1 MRIGSNPVK
10 EDKEIVVKNY
20 HRIIIPVYIPHFEG
34 YFKETFEVFKLCIES
49 LLKTVHKKTR
59 ITIYNNNCHQIVK
72 DFIDEQYE
80 GSIYIDQVFH
90 SKENLG
96 KINAIMASSKGNLEP
111 LITITD
117 ADVLFKQG
125 WQEAVEDVF
134 VNFPEAG
141 MVSPVPS
148 SKALTNQ
155 TSTTWYYGFFKGK
168 LEFQDVLDPEAM
180 HKFDLSLGNKE
191 LMYKPIHLEKYLVLK
206 NKNNLAEVVV
216 GCGHFVAT
224 LKRDVFDKGTNEPA
238 FIKIVGGVEGK
249 FIDMPNDKLGY
260 LRVATKGNFAYHM
273 GNKTEQW
280 MLDIVSDLKPE
291 ISDGIDSS
299 KIMDRKIGSFSRK
312 IGSLCLRLI
321 SNKKTRPLFLK
332 NFGLSNPSNY

>member
-1 MRIGSNPVK
+1 MRIGINPEK
-10 EDKEIVVKNY
+10 DNRNLIVKNY
-20 HRIIIPVYIPHFEG
+20 HRIIVPVYIPHFEG

-49 LLKTVHKKTR
+49 LLKTVHTKTR

-80 GSIYIDQVFH
+80 KSEYIDQVFH

-96 KINAIMASSKGNLEP
+96 KINAILASSKGNLEP

-125 WQEAVEDVF
+125 WQAAVEEVF

-148 SKALTNQ
+148 SKALTNN
-155 TSTTWYYGFFKGK
+155 TSSTWFYGLFKGK

-191 LMYKPIHLEKYLVLK
+191 LMYSPIHLEKYLVLK
-206 NKNNLAEVVV
+206 NKNNSGEAVI

-238 FIKIVGGVEGK
+238 FIKIVGGVERK
-249 FIDMPNDKLGY
+249 FIDIPNDKLGY
-260 LRVATKGNFAYHM
+260 LRIATKDNFAYHM
-273 GNKTEQW
+273 GNKKEQW
-280 MLDIVSDLKPE
+280 MLDIVSNFRTE
-291 ISDGIDSS
+291 SSNGIDYA
-299 KIMDRKIGSFSRK
+299 KINDRKIGLFSRK
-312 IGSLCLRLI
+312 IGSLFLRLI
-321 SNKKTRPLFLK
+321 ANKKVRALFLK
-332 NFGLSNPSNY
+332 NFGLSNPSDY

>member
-1 MRIGSNPVK
+1 MRIGTNPEK
-10 EDKEIVVKNY
+10 ENKNIIVENY

-49 LLKTVHKKTR
+49 LLKTVHTKTR

-90 SKENLG
+90 SKVNLG
-96 KINAIMASSKGNLEP
+96 KINAILASSKGNLEP
-111 LITITD
+111 LFTITD

-125 WQEAVEDVF
+125 WQAAVEDVF
-134 VNFPEAG
+134 VKFPEAG

-148 SKALTNQ
+148 SKALTNH
-155 TSTTWYYGFFKGK
+155 TSTTWFYGFLKGK
-168 LEFQDVLDPEAM
+168 LEFQNVLDPEAM

-191 LMYKPIHLEKYLVLK
+191 LMYKPIHLQKYLVLK
-206 NKNNLAEVVV
+206 NKSNSGEVVM

-224 LKRDVFDKGTNEPA
+224 LKRDVFDKGTSEPA

-249 FIDMPNDKLGY
+249 FIDIPNDKLGY
-260 LRVATKGNFAYHM
+260 LRVATKANFAYHM

-280 MLDIVSDLKPE
+280 MFDLVSDLTPE

-299 KIMDRKIGSFSRK
+299 KIKDRKIGWFCRK
-312 IGSLCLRLI
+312 TGSLFLRLI
-321 SNKKTRPLFLK
+321 SNKKTRSIFLK
-332 NFGLSNPSNY
+332 NLGLSNPSNY

>member
-1 MRIGSNPVK
+1 MRIGINPEK
-10 EDKEIVVKNY
+10 ENKNLVIENY

-34 YFKETFEVFKLCIES
+34 YFEESFEVFKLCIES
-49 LLKTVHKKTR
+49 LLKTIHKKTR
-59 ITIYNNNCHQIVK
+59 ITIYNNNCHYLVK
-72 DFIDEQYE
+72 DFIDKQFEKT
-80 GSIYIDQVFH
+80 IYIDQVFH

-96 KINAIMASSKGNLEP
+96 KINAILSASKGNLEP

-125 WQEAVEDVF
+125 WQAAVEDVF
-134 VNFPEAG
+134 CHFPEAG

-155 TSTTWYYGFFKGK
+155 TSSTWFYGFFKGK
-168 LEFQDVLDPEAM
+168 LEFKPVLDPDAM

-206 NKNNLAEVVV
+206 NKNNLGKAVV

-238 FIKIVGGVEGK
+238 FIKIVGGIEAK
-249 FIDMPNDKLGY
+249 FIDEPNDNLGY
-260 LRVATKGNFAYHM
+260 LRLATKENHAYHM
-273 GNKTEQW
+273 GNKKEQW
-280 MLDIVSDLKPE
+280 MHDIVSNLQQE
-291 ISDGIDSS
+291 TSNGIDIN
-299 KIMDRKIGSFSRK
+299 KIKDKKIGVLPRK
-312 IGSLCLRLI
+312 IGSLLVRLI
-321 SNKKTRPLFLK
+321 RNKKIRPLVLK
-332 NFGLSNPSNY
+332 KLGLSNPLNY